1 MRVKSGIFL
10 SFVLV
15 IAVDGGPWPLEIE
28 NANHFVGI
36 ANIYLVQYIPL
47 ATQIKAKL
55 IEKTQMAQN
64 NSKKHIL
71 FNSVNGQ
78 SKLLS

>member
-1 MRVKSGIFL
+1 MRIKSGIFL

-47 ATQIKAKL
+47 PTQIKAKL
-55 IEKTQMAQN
+55 IEKTQMALH

>member
-1 MRVKSGIFL
+1 MRIKSGIFL

-47 ATQIKAKL
+47 ATEIKAKL
-55 IEKTQMAQN
+55 IEKH
-64 NSKKHIL
+64 KWH
-71 FNSVNGQ
+71 
-78 SKLLS
+78 